1 MKCKPVNEESGRMP
15 CRSSV
20 VTSQRGF
27 SLIELMIA
35 ILISVFLIGGLLTL
49 VQAMKRTTMV
59 QGGLSQLQD
68 NERFASDL
76 LANVIQAAGDYPS
89 PVLGGQFGVNQFGVA
104 VFPVFPVPNTTIT
117 FAAGQTIAGATTAT
131 APGDLIAVRYSTS
144 GTAAIPPPVPDG
156 LISCAGNTSATPVQ
170 FVNLFRVAIDAQ
182 GNGTLQCQLTTID
195 STGVKANVTSG
206 PFTLVS
212 GITKLKIF
220 YGVQTNTAATTLSV
234 DSYLTATQVSALATP
249 LPLGATT
256 GWNMVKSV
264 QLVLTVTN
272 PLFGQPSQ
280 PATIQL
286 TRVINVMNQVGEG
299 QT

>member
-1 MKCKPVNEESGRMP
+1 MS
-15 CRSSV
+15 CRSSIM
-20 VTSQRGF
+20 TSQRGF

-49 VQAMKRTTMV
+49 VQAMKRTTIV

-104 VFPVFPVPNTTIT
+104 VFPAFSVPNTTIT
-117 FAAGQTIAGATTAT
+117 FAAGQTIAGVTTANPT
-131 APGDLIAVRYSTS
+131 GDLIAVRYSTS
-144 GTAAIPPPVPDG
+144 GTAALPPPVPDG

-170 FVNLFRVAIDAQ
+170 FVNLFSIAIDAN
-182 GNGTLQCQLTTID
+182 GIGTLQCQLTTID
-195 STGVKANVTSG
+195 STGVKPNVT
-206 PFTLVS
+206 PATPYTLVS
-212 GITKLKIF
+212 GITKMKIF

-256 GWNMVKSV
+256 GWNLVKSV